1 MPELSATILLRP
13 CIRLCLFAVFAG
25 ACALGTRARADT
37 LLVLSDQA
45 ATYQQVADELRAG
58 IKSQRGSERVDV
70 VSSEHVMTADDQ
82 LLKNY
87 DLVITVGLAAARSV
101 VARETTLPAIP
112 PTLCLLIPRQA
123 FERLTPRRG
132 DGRPHRLSAVFI
144 DQPLS
149 RQLDLLRIALP
160 GRMRIGVVLGPTSA
174 ELAKDLREGAR
185 ERDVAVDIAEIAESA
200 AIYSA
205 LQRVLPA
212 SDALLALPDPVVFN
226 ASTAYGMMLTSYRA
240 QVPVIGFSEGLVKA
254 GALLGLYST
263 ASQVARQGAEIAGRF
278 LTGDAALPAPQYP
291 RYFAVSVNHTVAR
304 SLGISLD
311 DDATLASKLA
321 ARGDGRQAPLRPTS
335 VDSATPGKAP

>member
-1 MPELSATILLRP
+1 
-13 CIRLCLFAVFAG
+13 
-25 ACALGTRARADT
+25 
-37 LLVLSDQA
+37 
-45 ATYQQVADELRAG
+45 
-58 IKSQRGSERVDV
+58 
-70 VSSEHVMTADDQ
+70 
-82 LLKNY
+82 
-87 DLVITVGLAAARSV
+87 
-101 VARETTLPAIP
+101 
-112 PTLCLLIPRQA
+112 
-123 FERLTPRRG
+123 
-132 DGRPHRLSAVFI
+132 
-144 DQPLS
+144 
-149 RQLDLLRIALP
+149 
-160 GRMRIGVVLGPTSA
+160 
-174 ELAKDLREGAR
+174 
-185 ERDVAVDIAEIAESA
+185 
-200 AIYSA
+200 
-205 LQRVLPA
+205 
-212 SDALLALPDPVVFN
+212 VFN